1 MFRLSPSELRRQL
14 KRLGIKADIDVIDA
28 EEVVVR
34 RRDGKS
40 LVISSPQVMLVRMQ
54 GTVMLQVVG
63 SNIEEVK
70 DEGEAAA
77 AASFSEEDVK
87 LVAEQAGVS
96 LEEARRALEEAGGDI
111 AAAIIL
117 LEERKKASGG

>member
-28 EEVVVR
+28 EEVIVR
-34 RRDGKS
+34 KRDGKS
-40 LVISSPQVMLVRMQ
+40 LLVTSPQVMIVRMQ

-63 SNIEEVK
+63 SGIEEV
-70 DEGEAAA
+70 EEERSGGAV
-77 AASFSEEDVK
+77 SFSEEDVK

-96 LEEARRALEEAGGDI
+96 IEEARQALEEAGGDI